1 MNVAILM
8 AAGKGSR
15 MENEVPKQFLQVG
28 DKMLMEYA
36 LQTFQDHPRID
47 EIVVV
52 LPPDYVEV
60 EEMLNYLFSYYPKV
74 VQVLAGGNERFESS
88 WAAIQWYVERRDD
101 NLLLHDAA
109 RPGVTARIIDDL
121 LDVLE
126 HEQAA
131 VTALPATDTILK
143 VNENGQ
149 LVGSLKRSELY
160 YAQTPQA
167 FRAGLLYDCFIELC
181 EQEGDDVF
189 LPTDESGVVAH
200 FRPDVPIS
208 IVQGDPGN
216 FKVTFAEDLQRL
228 LPR

>member
-8 AAGKGSR
+8 AAGKGTRVGGDVS
-15 MENEVPKQFLQVG
+15 KQFVQVG

-36 LQTFQDHPRID
+36 LQTFQNHPRID

-52 LPPDYVEV
+52 LPADYVEM
-60 EEMLNYLFSYYPKV
+60 EEMLNYLFNFYPKV

-88 WAAIQWYVERRDD
+88 WAAIQWYVERRED

-121 LDVLE
+121 LDALE
-126 HEQAA
+126 QGQAA

-149 LVGSLKRSELY
+149 LQETLNRSELY

-167 FRAGLLYDCFIELC
+167 FRAGLLFDSFVDLC
-181 EQEGDDVF
+181 EQEGDF

-200 FRPDVPIS
+200 FRPEVPIQ
-208 IVQGDPGN
+208 IVMGDPKN
-216 FKVTFAEDLQRL
+216 FKVTFADDFQIPFWE
-228 LPR
+228 